1 MKILLFISCLF
12 LAITKTCNK
21 GNERKSEANVNVD
34 TTAINNSSTKNAI
47 MDAKVLESAAQT
59 QQSKSEIATNNFKS
73 EYFNLISATSES
85 WRAGIPGGGSGT
97 EYYFKVKI
105 TTSENIKFD
114 SAWINNKHFKVFI
127 AKEST
132 SISNEP
138 IKFTKD
144 DIITLRISD
153 LNNQISESEK
163 TKPPINYDGAAL
175 IAYIVN
181 EKSQYLIIKEIIKQ
195 KSINRP

>member
-1 MKILLFISCLF
+1 L
-12 LAITKTCNK
+12 
-21 GNERKSEANVNVD
+21 
-34 TTAINNSSTKNAI
+34 
-47 MDAKVLESAAQT
+47 KVLPKHSNQNL
-59 QQSKSEIATNNFKS
+59 KIASLKNYSDQS
-73 EYFNLISATSES
+73 EYFTLISATSES

-97 EYYFKVKI
+97 EYYFKLKI

-127 AKEST
+127 AKESV

-138 IKFTKD
+138 IKYTKD

-153 LNNQISESEK
+153 LNNQISESK
-163 TKPPINYDGAAL
+163 KAKPPINYDGAAL